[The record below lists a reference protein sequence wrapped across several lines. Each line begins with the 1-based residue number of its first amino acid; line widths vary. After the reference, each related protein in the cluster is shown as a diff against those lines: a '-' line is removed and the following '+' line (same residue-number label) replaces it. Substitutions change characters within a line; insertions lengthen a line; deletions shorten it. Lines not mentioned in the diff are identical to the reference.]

1 MPTIERMTWDDVIA
15 MGLELPGVE
24 VSTSYGTPALKVRK
38 KLLAR
43 LKEDGETLVLLQVE
57 DIEQR
62 FLMET
67 QPGVFYKTPHYDGYR
82 AVLIRLP
89 HADLA
94 QLRELL
100 ETTWQR
106 VAPKTL
112 LKQRQ

>member
-1 MPTIERMTWDDVIA
+1 MTWDDVLSLA
-15 MGLELPGVE
+15 LELPGVK

-38 KLLAR
+38 KLLCR
-43 LKEDGETLVLLQVE
+43 LREDGETLVLLQVD

-67 QPGVFYKTPHYDGYR
+67 QPHVFYKTPHYEGWPT
-82 AVLIRLP
+82 VLIRLP
-89 HADLA
+89 QVDRAH
-94 QLRELL
+94 LRELL

-112 LKQRQ
+112 VKQRLG